1 MKKLIILTAS
11 VIILLIS
18 FNSCQKVQ
26 QPATAGVIINPV
38 ENMYSRADDQADV
51 VSQAL
56 LGTTVKILKSE
67 KDAKK
72 QVWYQIETPDTY
84 QGWVSGQALRA
95 YGPEEKAYASEG
107 QVIEIT
113 SLFAYLYSG
122 PDVTKQKPLLFAPIS
137 SVLVL
142 EKFEGRW
149 GEVILPDNRKAFI
162 QMGDGQVKQA
172 PFQRPRLSPE
182 QMVELAKRFLGL
194 PYFWGGTSP
203 LGLDCSGY
211 VQLIYRLSGLEILRD
226 ADIQFTKSGL
236 LEVPKG
242 QEKTGDLVFF
252 GRKSIS
258 HVGMMISE
266 REFIHATTN
275 QKPMVQISNL
285 YDDYWQSIYQGARRP
300 KD

>member
-1 MKKLIILTAS
+1 MKKIIILTA
-11 VIILLIS
+11 IAIMLLIF
-18 FNSCQKVQ
+18 FNSCRKA
-26 QPATAGVIINPV
+26 PRATAGVIVSPV
-38 ENMYSRADDQADV
+38 ENMYSRADHQADV

-67 KDAKK
+67 KDAKR
-72 QVWYQIETPDTY
+72 QTWYRVETPDTY
-84 QGWVSGQALRA
+84 QGWVSGKALRL
-95 YGPEEKAYASEG
+95 YDQEEKPYASEG

-113 SLFAYLYSG
+113 SLLAYLYSG
-122 PDVTKQKPLLFAPIS
+122 PDVTRQKPLLFAPIS

-149 GEVILPDNRKAFI
+149 GEVILPDKRKAFI

-172 PFQRPRLSPE
+172 PFARPRLSPE
-182 QMVELAKRFLGL
+182 QMVELARRFLGL

-226 ADIQFTKSGL
+226 ADIQFTRSGL
-236 LEVPKG
+236 LEVPRG
-242 QEKTGDLVFF
+242 QEKAGDLVFF
-252 GRKSIS
+252 GRKSIG
-258 HVGMMISE
+258 HVGMMINES
-266 REFIHATTN
+266 EFIHATTN
-275 QKPMVQISNL
+275 QKPVVQISSL
-285 YDDYWQSIYQGARRP
+285 YDEYWQSIYQGARRP

>member
-1 MKKLIILTAS
+1 MKKIIILTAS
-11 VIILLIS
+11 AIILLIS
-18 FNSCQKVQ
+18 FNSCQRGPQ
-26 QPATAGVIINPV
+26 TATAGVIINPV

-56 LGTTVKILKSE
+56 LGTSVKILKSE
-67 KDAKK
+67 KDAKR

-84 QGWVSGQALRA
+84 QGWVSGQALRL

-252 GRKSIS
+252 GRKSIG

>member
-1 MKKLIILTAS
+1 MKKIIILTVT
-11 VIILLIS
+11 VIMLLIF
-18 FNSCQKVQ
+18 FNSCQKV
-26 QPATAGVIINPV
+26 PRATAGVIINPV

-67 KDAKK
+67 KDAKR
-72 QVWYQIETPDTY
+72 QTWYQVEMPDTY
-84 QGWVSGQALRA
+84 QGWVSGKALRL
-95 YGPEEKAYASEG
+95 YGQEEKPYASEG

-113 SLFAYLYSG
+113 SLIAYLYSR
-122 PDVTKQKPLLFAPIS
+122 PDVTKQKPMLFAPIS

-172 PFQRPRLSPE
+172 PFERPRLSPE
-182 QMVELAKRFLGL
+182 QMVELARRFLGL

-226 ADIQFTKSGL
+226 ADVQFTRSGL
-236 LEVPKG
+236 MEVPRG
-242 QEKTGDLVFF
+242 QEKAGDLVFF
-252 GRKSIS
+252 GRKGIG
-258 HVGMMISE
+258 HVGMMINE

-275 QKPMVQISNL
+275 QKPVVQVSNL
-285 YDDYWQSIYQGARRP
+285 YDEYWQNIYQGARRP

>member
-1 MKKLIILTAS
+1 MKKFIILTAS
-11 VIILLIS
+11 AIILLIF
-18 FNSCQKVQ
+18 FNSCQRGPQ
-26 QPATAGVIINPV
+26 AATAGVIINPV

-56 LGTTVKILKSE
+56 LGTTVKILRSE
-67 KDAKK
+67 KDTKR

-84 QGWVSGQALRA
+84 QGWVSGQALRL
-95 YGPEEKAYASEG
+95 YGPDEKAYASEG

-113 SLFAYLYSG
+113 SLFAYLYST

-149 GEVILPDNRKAFI
+149 GEVLLPDNRKAFI

-182 QMVELAKRFLGL
+182 QMVELARRFLGL